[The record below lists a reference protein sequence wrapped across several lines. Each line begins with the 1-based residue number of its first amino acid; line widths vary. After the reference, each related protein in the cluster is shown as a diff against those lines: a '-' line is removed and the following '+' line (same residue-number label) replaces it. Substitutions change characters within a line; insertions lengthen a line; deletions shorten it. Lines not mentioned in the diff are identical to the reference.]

1 MDISSI
7 RSPTMRCAVLG
18 SSRASSFNAPLAW
31 KMDRIS
37 IQWPSSMMVTSVASS
52 HQSDSP
58 GYPSATA
65 RLKKKATLIAKE
77 MSVIIPGRRS
87 RSSRSPPARN
97 TQPP

>member
-37 IQWPSSMMVTSVASS
+37 IQWPSSMIVTRVASS
-52 HQSDSP
+52 HHSASP
-58 GYPSATA
+58 GYPSVTA
-65 RLKKKATLIAKE
+65 RLKKKATLIARE
-77 MSVIIPGRRS
+77 ISVIIPGSRS
-87 RSSRSPPARN
+87 RSSRTPAARK